1 MLATRFS
8 AVEASFIA
16 KFDFKEKAALV
27 HPILL
32 THLDRILFQRLIA
45 PIPVIRH
52 TGNIIEDLLIK
63 SLPDAI
69 TVAEDAVVVIE
80 DEDGELLTCGVALTV
95 SVS

>member
-1 MLATRFS
+1 MLATCVS
-8 AVEASFIA
+8 AVEASLIA
-16 KFDFKEKAALV
+16 KLDFKEKAALV

-52 TGNIIEDLLIK
+52 TGNIIEDLFFK

-69 TVAEDAVVVIE
+69 SVTEDAIVVIG
-80 DEDGELLTCGVALTV
+80 DEDREFLTCGVALIV
-95 SVS
+95 